1 MSKRSS
7 EVQAQNINNF
17 WKRMDFST
25 FQKVLRKWCELLE
38 AHNGRDKVIRIT
50 GFTCTLISDFPVN
63 SLERGILKSLLIL
76 PFLLGCQ
83 RHTSVKKDFSCW
95 KTDELLSN
103 TVKAV

>member
-63 SLERGILKSLLIL
+63 SLERGILKSFFNFTISFRVSEAHQCQKR
-76 PFLLGCQ
+76 FLMLED
-83 RHTSVKKDFSCW
+83 R
-95 KTDELLSN
+95 
-103 TVKAV
+103 